1 MKQKYKDPLAIDFK
15 ETTKTLVK
23 GAVVIG
29 IGIPIVLG
37 LTKLVGGNNNG
48 Q

>member
-23 GAVVIG
+23 GAIVIG
-29 IGIPIVLG
+29 VGIPIALG
-37 LTKLVGGNNNG
+37 IIKLTGGNN
-48 Q
+48 